1 MFVCCTWE
9 HIPETVLIHGC
20 ILYVWTYTGL
30 VDFKYH
36 YLQSSYITKVDI
48 LTFTLHRMD
57 NNSLQA
63 GMRFSSSSNL
73 SLCFSS
79 WHHQQG
85 KGGHKTAS
93 IWPGNWLR
101 IWPSRGCMR
110 RRGTWSSR
118 EETLAKRKGLGLEA
132 FGGCLTLLSIQLL
145 IKNMG
150 GVTRESISC
159 TDRL

>member
-1 MFVCCTWE
+1 M
-9 HIPETVLIHGC
+9 HGC
-20 ILYVWTYTGL
+20 AILYAWTYTDL

-36 YLQSSYITKVDI
+36 YLHSSCIIKVDI
-48 LTFTLHRMD
+48 LTFTLHRVD

-73 SLCFSS
+73 SLCFLS

-85 KGGHKTAS
+85 RGGHKTAS

-101 IWPSRGCMR
+101 IWPGEVAWE
-110 RRGTWSSR
+110 G
-118 EETLAKRKGLGLEA
+118 EGLEVA
-132 FGGCLTLLSIQLL
+132 GRTGLPREKAQAWKLLAGVLTLLSIQLL
-145 IKNMG
+145 TKNMG